1 MITAVQSIGLLGEN
15 LIKHYGEDLKLTQ
28 LKIDTM
34 QAVFA
39 ELDQG
44 IPQEF
49 EFKLSKLI
57 SYYVKDGKVNRILHN
72 IIGDLS
78 IPNSYFR
85 WMEFPNIDISI
96 IDVKKYPFTVTL
108 RSKHSSMEI
117 KQWSENSKNGGSL

>member
-15 LIKHYGEDLKLTQ
+15 LIKHYSEDLKLTQ

-39 ELDQG
+39 ELDQV

-85 WMEFPNIDISI
+85 WMEF
-96 IDVKKYPFTVTL
+96 
-108 RSKHSSMEI
+108 RS
-117 KQWSENSKNGGSL
+117 NP